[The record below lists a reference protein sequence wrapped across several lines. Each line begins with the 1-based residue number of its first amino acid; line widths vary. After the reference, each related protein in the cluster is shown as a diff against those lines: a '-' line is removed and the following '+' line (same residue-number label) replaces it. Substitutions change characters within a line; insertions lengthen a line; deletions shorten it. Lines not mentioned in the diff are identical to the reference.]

1 MNAAPAGTQALG
13 PGSARQLVLAV
24 LPDRDVEMS
33 AVPDRAGD
41 DARREA
47 GPPAVPARHGADE
60 VTGKDGLVAGGDRIA
75 NGERELHL
83 PVRVLGMHLLYL
95 DP

>member
-1 MNAAPAGTQALG
+1 MNAAPGRTQALG

-33 AVPDRAGD
+33 AVPDRAGH

-47 GPPAVPARHGADE
+47 CPPAVPARHGADE

-75 NGERELHL
+75 DGERELHL
-83 PVRVLGMHLLYL
+83 AVRVLGVNLLHL
-95 DP
+95 DS